1 MIFHYMVSMGVVRFT
16 NNNLLLSSKV
26 PMLAYLNLHF
36 LVCHWYNIGSIKI
49 NTKYANIGLSFHIF
63 TNVIPTWNLKFF
75 PVEPARG
82 FLGDEGQSHCFTAT

>member
-1 MIFHYMVSMGVVRFT
+1 MGVVRFT

-63 TNVIPTWNLKFF
+63 TNVIPTWNL
-75 PVEPARG
+75 ARG